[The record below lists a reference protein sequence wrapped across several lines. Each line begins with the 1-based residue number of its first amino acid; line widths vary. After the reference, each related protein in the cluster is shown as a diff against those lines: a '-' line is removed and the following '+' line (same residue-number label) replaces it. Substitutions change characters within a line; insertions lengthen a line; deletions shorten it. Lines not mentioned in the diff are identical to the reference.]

1 MASVHVQHAEVQHAE
16 VQHAEVQP
24 QKIKQKFKFTK
35 DNIMKDISNSPLKDE
50 TKSALFEWVADNERH
65 SYYEVTFG
73 EILQYVW
80 MVGIHL
86 EGDAINTFYQALD
99 YNMSD
104 AVCKCFTG
112 RIGRLINSL
121 SGLSPLVNIKIG
133 DNEQISNI
141 MVLTKKQLEN
151 DNKYTTEAHRELVR
165 KELTERGYEEEKINT
180 IITTWIIDEE
190 DESENEE

>member
-1 MASVHVQHAEVQHAE
+1 MASVQVQHAEVQHAE
-16 VQHAEVQP
+16 VQPAETQP

-86 EGDAINTFYQALD
+86 EGDAVNTFYQALD

-121 SGLSPLVNIKIG
+121 SGLSSLVNIKIG

-180 IITTWIIDEE
+180 IVTTWIIDE